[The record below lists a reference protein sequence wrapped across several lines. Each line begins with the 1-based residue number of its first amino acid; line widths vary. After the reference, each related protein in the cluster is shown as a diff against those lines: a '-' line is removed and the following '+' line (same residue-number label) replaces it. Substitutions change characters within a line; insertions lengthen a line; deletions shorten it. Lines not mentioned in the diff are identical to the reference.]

1 LQITSKQKNMEQALE
16 RFEHMLATFERRKTE
31 YSAIETLKYLM
42 FSPPDP
48 KEQKEKMDF
57 EKYESVSLEK
67 VAQLRFT

>member
-1 LQITSKQKNMEQALE
+1 
-16 RFEHMLATFERRKTE
+16 MLATFERRKTE
-31 YSAIETLKYLM
+31 FSAIETLKYLM